1 MILTKPTIC
10 KLWVM
15 KERKMF
21 MKKVWDLCKVL
32 ENPHRMT
39 LLSEIYKSMEGGGN
53 VGWLVERMRGKLE
66 APAVTQYLKQIELLG
81 LLRRER
87 CGRYVNYYDDMREA
101 AANVREVAAL
111 IRSVIRASGF
121 YDDQGMFRAL
131 MNAFRARVCHY
142 LLNGGNGDKH
152 EICERFRHIGKYL
165 ARDLQPAIESGL
177 LTEYVESYELQIPTD
192 PIVRRVIE
200 LAA

>member
-66 APAVTQYLKQIELLG
+66 APAVTQYLKQIEWLG

-101 AANVREVAAL
+101 SANVREVALL
-111 IRSVIRASGF
+111 IRSEIRASGS
-121 YDDQGMFRAL
+121 YDDKGMFRAL

-165 ARDLQPAIESGL
+165 ARDLQPAVESGL